1 MYINT
6 DNHTEKNILSKMFL
20 LYAGEDKNTFWD
32 INSWGNCIQ
41 EMEYLSKWS
50 NEGGFTSEWFI
61 PSTKGQFHR

>member
-1 MYINT
+1 
-6 DNHTEKNILSKMFL
+6 MFL

-41 EMEYLSKWS
+41 EVEYLSKWS